1 MCASRGCSSRLAH
14 IAKSAMYAPP
24 QTGRR
29 CSVSAG
35 SRERSRNVPWNQ
47 WLHKVRTYR
56 GLCGRTRG
64 GALHVCI
71 QGLLITSR
79 THRKKREVCATPD
92 WEEGFR
98 LCRISGSKPECALDA
113 MASQS
118 AHLSRIVWAHSW
130 RCLPCV
136 RPEAAHRVSHTSQ
149 KARCMRHPSREEDG
163 SAPADFRERS
173 RNVPWNQ
180 RLHKVCTYRGLGG
193 AHVAVLANMRPEA
206 ARRVS
211 HTSQKARCNAPP
223 QPGRMGSVSADFRE
237 RSRNVP
243 WNQRFHKVC
252 AYRGLGGAHV
262 AVLAM
267 CASWGLLIAARR
279 SAMRAVGRR
288 SAPGLRV
295 VFLS

>member
-79 THRKKREVCATPD
+79 THRKKRDVCATPD
-92 WEEGFR
+92 WEEVFR
-98 LCRISGSKPECALDA
+98 LCRLSGTKPECALES

-130 RCLPCV
+130 RCSPCV
-136 RPEAAHRVSHTSQ
+136 HPGAAHHVSHTSQ
-149 KARCMRHPSREEDG
+149 KARSMRYPR
-163 SAPADFRERS
+163 
-173 RNVPWNQ
+173 
-180 RLHKVCTYRGLGG
+180 LGG
-193 AHVAVLANMRPEA
+193 GVPSLPTLGNEA
-206 ARRVS
+206 GMCPGINGF
-211 HTSQKARCNAPP
+211 TKCAPI
-223 QPGRMGSVSADFRE
+223 ADC
-237 RSRNVP
+237 V
-243 WNQRFHKVC
+243 
-252 AYRGLGGAHV
+252 GALV

-267 CASWGLLIAARR
+267 CASRGCSSRLAHIAK
-279 SAMRAVGRR
+279 
-288 SAPGLRV
+288 
-295 VFLS
+295 